1 MVWRSSV
8 GQRVGALALSL
19 AMLGS
24 WPAASSVV
32 WAGSKG
38 KRYFQEGQKLEAAG
52 KFDQAAEQ
60 YLLALSEA
68 DRPEYH
74 IAYRRAALQAS
85 LLLTRRGRELM
96 EAGQYEEAYHAFRRA
111 YQFDQT
117 NDLARELARRALELA
132 QKGGKDA
139 SVPTSSTFGSPGP
152 PELQAGRARPEPPS
166 EPPREEARQDII
178 FRDDLRAII
187 AQLGRQLG
195 LNVLFDQ
202 SVPERRISV
211 ELRNVT
217 KAQALD
223 AILLSNG
230 LFFQPLAENTII
242 VALDQPANR
251 NRLQQ
256 TQVQTFYLK
265 HADPTQVQTQLAQM
279 AGQLRAQIMVNQDLR
294 ALIVR
299 ATPENLKLI
308 QEIIESID
316 KEKPEVMIDIS
327 IYEVARNDLIEIGNQ
342 LLYEGFFTTPPQ
354 GPIRP
359 GTLNL
364 LGVTMG
370 QIITEQRLALAIPTS
385 IIRFLQTRGRSNLI
399 DSIQVHALDGQQVTA
414 NIGRQ
419 IPIQTASI
427 PTSFVNVAP
436 TQPGQQPGVQQPGL
450 LNNIFGFGYPQI
462 EYRPVGLNVTITPT
476 VYSDEYVKLEMEVET
491 SGFNEGPTSLTPIF
505 TTRKLKSVATVRTG
519 QAAMMAAVA
528 QKRDEQGRTT
538 IPFLGF
544 LPVIGRFFSIPKQ
557 TGNTTDIL
565 ITVTPHILRAASI
578 EERDRLARLA
588 GTLQSQGASLTIER
602 FLEQTRAQKADAA
615 AQGVARAVLPE
626 EKRAPEPSAAPPQA
640 EGTTPTAAPTP
651 LALEGEPIPLVLQ
664 MNTATPRAGEWVQ
677 VALFMNGK
685 EEIREATVA
694 LTYNPQFLRL
704 VNAADGG
711 ALASSEAPAEV
722 RTQHDPSGRIIL
734 TVRAT
739 GPARPARGR
748 LAVLLFEVVQSGSSQ
763 VEVDVSNTRF
773 LAADGRAV
781 GGKALPLTVAV
792 R

>member
-1 MVWRSSV
+1 MKRRSPFSKRLGTV
-8 GQRVGALALSL
+8 ALLL
-19 AMLGS
+19 MTLWGE
-24 WPAASSVV
+24 PAPV

-38 KRYFQEGQKLEAAG
+38 KKYFQEGQKLEAAG

-74 IAYRRAALQAS
+74 IAYRRATLQAS
-85 LLLTRRGRELM
+85 LILMRRGRELM
-96 EAGQYEEAYHAFRRA
+96 EAGQYEDAYHAFRRA

-117 NDLARELARRALELA
+117 NELARELARRALELA
-132 QKGGKDA
+132 QKEGKDI
-139 SVPTSSTFGSPGP
+139 SVPTNSTFGSPGP
-152 PELQAGRARPEPPS
+152 PERQAGRARPEPPP
-166 EPPREEARQDII
+166 EPPQEEARQDII
-178 FRDDLRAII
+178 FRDDLKAVI

-195 LNVLFDQ
+195 LNILFDQ

-230 LFFQPLAENTII
+230 LFFQPLSDNTII
-242 VALDQPANR
+242 VAVDQPANR

-256 TQVQTFYLK
+256 TSVQTFYLR
-265 HADPTQVQTQLAQM
+265 HADPVQVQQQLAPI
-279 AGQLRAQIMVNQDLR
+279 AGQLRAQIVLNQDLR

-299 ATPENLKLI
+299 ATPENLKLFE
-308 QEIIESID
+308 EIIQSID

-342 LLYEGFFTTPPQ
+342 LLYDGFFTSPPQ

-427 PTSFVNVAP
+427 PTSFVNVGP
-436 TQPGQQPGVQQPGL
+436 TQPGQQPGVPQPGL
-450 LNNIFGFGYPQI
+450 LNNIFGFGFPQI

-519 QAAMMAAVA
+519 HAAMMAAVA
-528 QKRDEQGRTT
+528 QKRDEQGRTS
-538 IPFLGF
+538 IPILGF

-578 EERDRLARLA
+578 EDWDRLARLA

-602 FLEQTRAQKADAA
+602 FLEQTRAAKASAT
-615 AQGVARAVLPE
+615 AQGVARMVPQE
-626 EKRAPEPSAAPPQA
+626 ERKVAEPAGMPTEAAATVTPAPA
-640 EGTTPTAAPTP
+640 TP
-651 LALEGEPIPLVLQ
+651 EGEPIPLSLQ
-664 MNTATPRAGEWVQ
+664 MSTATPRAGEWVQ
-677 VALFMNGK
+677 IALFINGK
-685 EEIREATVA
+685 EEIREATVT
-694 LTYNPQFLRL
+694 LTYNPQLLRL
-704 VNAADGG
+704 VNVADGG
-711 ALASSEAPAEV
+711 ALTSSEAPAEV
-722 RTQHDPSGRIIL
+722 RTQYDPSGKIAL

-739 GPARPARGR
+739 GSARPARGR
-748 LAVLLFEVVQSGSSQ
+748 LAVLLFDVLQSGSSQ
-763 VEVDVSNTRF
+763 LEVDTAATRF
-773 LAADGRAV
+773 VTADGRV
-781 GGKALPLTVAV
+781 VRCTALPLTVAV
-792 R
+792 K

>member
-1 MVWRSSV
+1 MKRHRSLRK
-8 GQRVGALALSL
+8 GVGALAVLL
-19 AMLGS
+19 MVVGS
-24 WPAASSVV
+24 AAPPTA

-38 KRYFQEGQKLEAAG
+38 KKYYQEGQKLEAAG

-85 LLLTRRGRELM
+85 LILTRRGRELM
-96 EAGQYEEAYHAFRRA
+96 EAGRYEEAYHAFRRA

-117 NDLARELARRALELA
+117 NDLAREWARRALELA
-132 QKGGKDA
+132 QKEGKDA
-139 SVPTSSTFGSPGP
+139 SVPTGGTFGSPGP
-152 PELQAGRARPEPPS
+152 PEMQAGRTRPEPEPEPS
-166 EPPREEARQDII
+166 AAEVRQDVI
-178 FRDDLRAII
+178 FRDDLKAVI

-202 SVPERRISV
+202 SVPERRISI

-230 LFFQPLAENTII
+230 LFFQPLGDNTII

-256 TQVQTFYLK
+256 TQVQTFYLR
-265 HADPTQVQTQLAQM
+265 HADPMQVQQQLAQI
-279 AGQLRAQIMVNQDLR
+279 AGQLRAQIISNPDLR

-308 QEIIESID
+308 QEILESID

-342 LLYEGFFTTPPQ
+342 LLYDGFFSAPPQ

-436 TQPGQQPGVQQPGL
+436 PQPGQQPGATQPGL

-538 IPFLGF
+538 IPLLGF

-588 GTLQSQGASLTIER
+588 GTLQSQGAGLTIER
-602 FLEQTRAQKADAA
+602 FLEERRAQKAEAIPRDVIRGTAA
-615 AQGVARAVLPE
+615 E
-626 EKRAPEPSAAPPQA
+626 EKKAPEPAVAPPTAEVAAPIVP
-640 EGTTPTAAPTP
+640 
-651 LALEGEPIPLVLQ
+651 EGEPIQLVLQ

-677 VALFMNGK
+677 IALFINGK

-704 VNAADGG
+704 LQVADGG
-711 ALASSEAPAEV
+711 ALTSSEAPAEV
-722 RTQHDPSGRIIL
+722 RTQHDPSGKIL
-734 TVRAT
+734 ITVRAT
-739 GPARPARGR
+739 GSARPARGR

-763 VEVDVSNTRF
+763 LEVDVANTRF

-781 GGKALPLTVAV
+781 GGKAQPLTVAV

>member
-1 MVWRSSV
+1 MKRRSPFSK
-8 GQRVGALALSL
+8 RVGTFLLLFMTLWS
-19 AMLGS
+19 G
-24 WPAASSVV
+24 PAPA

-38 KRYFQEGQKLEAAG
+38 KKYFQEGQKLEAAG

-85 LLLTRRGRELM
+85 LILTRRGRELL
-96 EAGQYEEAYHAFRRA
+96 EAGRYEDAYHAFRRA

-117 NDLARELARRALELA
+117 NELARELARRALELA
-132 QKGGKDA
+132 QKEGKDVSA
-139 SVPTSSTFGSPGP
+139 PTNSTFGSPGP

-166 EPPREEARQDII
+166 EPSPEEARQDII
-178 FRDDLRAII
+178 FRDDLKAII

-230 LFFQPLAENTII
+230 LFFQPLSDNTII

-256 TQVQTFYLK
+256 TSVQTFYLK
-265 HADPTQVQTQLAQM
+265 HADPMQVQQQLAPM
-279 AGQLRAQIMVNQDLR
+279 AGQLRAQIVLNQDLR

-299 ATPENLKLI
+299 ATPENLKLFE
-308 QEIIESID
+308 EIIQSID

-342 LLYEGFFTTPPQ
+342 LLYDGFFTSPPQ

-436 TQPGQQPGVQQPGL
+436 TQPGQQPGAQQPGL

-462 EYRPVGLNVTITPT
+462 DYRSVGLNVTITPT

-528 QKRDEQGRTT
+528 QKRDEHGRTS

-588 GTLQSQGASLTIER
+588 GTMQSQGASLTIER
-602 FLEQTRAQKADAA
+602 FLEQSRAAKANATT
-615 AQGVARAVLPE
+615 QGVASAVPPE
-626 EKRAPEPSAAPPQA
+626 EKKAAEPAA
-640 EGTTPTAAPTP
+640 TPTEAAASTVTPTP
-651 LALEGEPIPLVLQ
+651 ATPEGEPIQLLLQ
-664 MNTATPRAGEWVQ
+664 MSTATPRAGEWVQ
-677 VALFMNGK
+677 IALFINGK
-685 EEIREATVA
+685 EEIREATVT
-694 LTYNPQFLRL
+694 LTYNPQLLRL
-704 VNAADGG
+704 VNVADGG
-711 ALASSEAPAEV
+711 ALTSSEAPAEV
-722 RTQHDPSGRIIL
+722 RVQQDPNGRIAL

-739 GPARPARGR
+739 GSARPARGR
-748 LAVLLFEVVQSGSSQ
+748 LAVLLFDVLQSGSSQ
-763 VEVDVSNTRF
+763 LEVDAAATRF
-773 LAADGRAV
+773 ITADGRAV

-792 R
+792 K

>member
-1 MVWRSSV
+1 MKRHRSLRK
-8 GQRVGALALSL
+8 GVGALAVILTVV
-19 AMLGS
+19 GS
-24 WPAASSVV
+24 AAPPTA

-38 KRYFQEGQKLEAAG
+38 KKYYQEGRKLEAAG

-85 LLLTRRGRELM
+85 LILTRRGRELM
-96 EAGQYEEAYHAFRRA
+96 EAGRYEEAYHAFRRA

-117 NDLARELARRALELA
+117 NDLAREWARRALELA
-132 QKGGKDA
+132 QKEGRDA
-139 SVPTSSTFGSPGP
+139 PVPTGATFGSPGP
-152 PELQAGRARPEPPS
+152 PEMQAGRTRPEPLP
-166 EPPREEARQDII
+166 EPPKEEVRQDVI
-178 FRDDLRAII
+178 FRDDLKAVI

-217 KAQALD
+217 TAQALD
-223 AILLSNG
+223 AVLLSNG
-230 LFFQPLAENTII
+230 LFFQPLGDNTII

-256 TQVQTFYLK
+256 TQVQTFYLR
-265 HADPTQVQTQLAQM
+265 HADPVQVQQQLAQI
-279 AGQLRAQIMVNQDLR
+279 AGQLRAQIIANTDLR

-299 ATPENLKLI
+299 ATPENLKLLR
-308 QEIIESID
+308 EIIESVD

-342 LLYEGFFTTPPQ
+342 LLYEGFFSAPPQ

-436 TQPGQQPGVQQPGL
+436 QPGQQPGATQPGL
-450 LNNIFGFGYPQI
+450 FNNIFGFGYPQI

-538 IPFLGF
+538 IPLLGF

-578 EERDRLARLA
+578 EERDRLARMA
-588 GTLQSQGASLTIER
+588 GTLQSQGAGLTVER
-602 FLEQTRAQKADAA
+602 FLEEKRAQKAEATPRDVVRDTASGE
-615 AQGVARAVLPE
+615 Q
-626 EKRAPEPSAAPPQA
+626 KTPEPAVTPPSVEVAAPV
-640 EGTTPTAAPTP
+640 
-651 LALEGEPIPLVLQ
+651 ALEGEPIQLLLQ

-677 VALFMNGK
+677 IALFINGK
-685 EEIREATVA
+685 EEIREATVM

-704 VNAADGG
+704 LNVADGG
-711 ALASSEAPAEV
+711 VLTSSEAPAEV
-722 RTQHDPSGRIIL
+722 HTQHDPNGKVVIA
-734 TVRAT
+734 VRAT
-739 GPARPARGR
+739 GSARPARGR

-763 VEVDVSNTRF
+763 LEVDVANTRF
-773 LAADGRAV
+773 LAADGRIV

>member
-1 MVWRSSV
+1 
-8 GQRVGALALSL
+8 
-19 AMLGS
+19 
-24 WPAASSVV
+24 V

-38 KRYFQEGQKLEAAG
+38 KKYFQEGQKLEAAG

-85 LLLTRRGRELM
+85 LILTRRGRELL
-96 EAGQYEEAYHAFRRA
+96 EAGQYEDAYHAFRRA

-117 NDLARELARRALELA
+117 NELARELARRALELA
-132 QKGGKDA
+132 QREGKEL

-166 EPPREEARQDII
+166 EPSQEEARQDVI
-178 FRDDLRAII
+178 FRDDLRAVI

-202 SVPERRISV
+202 SVPERRVSV

-230 LFFQPLAENTII
+230 LFFQPLSDNTII

-256 TQVQTFYLK
+256 TSVQTFYLR
-265 HADPTQVQTQLAQM
+265 HADPVQVQQQLAPM
-279 AGQLRAQIMVNQDLR
+279 AGQLRAQIVLNQDLR

-299 ATPENLKLI
+299 ATPENLKLFE
-308 QEIIESID
+308 EIIQSID

-342 LLYEGFFTTPPQ
+342 LLYDGFFTSPPQ

-436 TQPGQQPGVQQPGL
+436 TQPGQQPGTQQPGL

-588 GTLQSQGASLTIER
+588 GTMQSQGASLTIER
-602 FLEQTRAQKADAA
+602 FLEQTRAAKVSATAR
-615 AQGVARAVLPE
+615 GVASAMPPE
-626 EKRAPEPSAAPPQA
+626 EKKAAEPAV
-640 EGTTPTAAPTP
+640 APTEAAASTVAP
-651 LALEGEPIPLVLQ
+651 VPAISEGEPIQLSLQ
-664 MNTATPRAGEWVQ
+664 MSTATPRAGEWVQ
-677 VALFMNGK
+677 IALFINGK
-685 EEIREATVA
+685 EEIREATVT
-694 LTYNPQFLRL
+694 LTYNPQLLRL
-704 VNAADGG
+704 VNVADGG
-711 ALASSEAPAEV
+711 ALTSSEAPAEV
-722 RTQHDPSGRIIL
+722 RTQHDPSGKIVL

-739 GPARPARGR
+739 GSPRPARGR
-748 LAVLLFEVVQSGSSQ
+748 LAVLLFDVLQSGSSQ
-763 VEVDVSNTRF
+763 LEVDAAATRF
-773 LAADGRAV
+773 LTADGRAV
-781 GGKALPLTVAV
+781 GCKALPLTIAV

>member
-1 MVWRSSV
+1 MV
-8 GQRVGALALSL
+8 LLS
-19 AMLGS
+19 G
-24 WPAASSVV
+24 PAPA
-32 WAGSKG
+32 WAGGKG
-38 KRYFQEGQKLEAAG
+38 KKYFQEGQKLEAAG

-85 LLLTRRGRELM
+85 LILTRRGRELM

-111 YQFDQT
+111 HQFDQT
-117 NDLARELARRALELA
+117 NELARELARRALELA
-132 QKGGKDA
+132 QKEGKDVSA
-139 SVPTSSTFGSPGP
+139 PATSTFGSPGP
-152 PELQAGRARPEPPS
+152 PELQAGRTRPEPQP
-166 EPPREEARQDII
+166 EPQEEARQDII
-178 FRDDLRAII
+178 FRDDLKAII

-202 SVPERRISV
+202 SVPEGRRISV

-223 AILLSNG
+223 AILLSHG
-230 LFFQPLAENTII
+230 LFFQPLGDNTII

-256 TQVQTFYLK
+256 TSVQTFYLK
-265 HADPTQVQTQLAQM
+265 HADPVQVQQQLAPM
-279 AGQLRAQIMVNQDLR
+279 AGQLRAQIMLNQDLR

-308 QEIIESID
+308 EEIIQSID

-342 LLYEGFFTTPPQ
+342 LLYEGFFTSAPQ

-385 IIRFLQTRGRSNLI
+385 IIRFLQTRGRSHLI

-414 NIGRQ
+414 NIGRS

-427 PTSFVNVAP
+427 PTSFVNVTP
-436 TQPGQQPGVQQPGL
+436 TQPGQQPGAQQPGL

-588 GTLQSQGASLTIER
+588 GTMQSQGASLTIER
-602 FLEQTRAQKADAA
+602 FLEQTRAARARAA
-615 AQGVARAVLPE
+615 ASGVARAVTPE
-626 EKRAPEPSAAPPQA
+626 EKKSAEPAA
-640 EGTTPTAAPTP
+640 TPTETVAPAAAPTP
-651 LALEGEPIPLVLQ
+651 TMSEGEPIQLSLQ
-664 MNTATPRAGEWVQ
+664 LSTATPRAGEWVQ
-677 VALFMNGK
+677 VALFINGN
-685 EEIREATVA
+685 EEIREATVTLA
-694 LTYNPQFLRL
+694 YNPQLLRL
-704 VNAADGG
+704 VNVADGG
-711 ALASSEAPAEV
+711 ALTSSEAPAEV
-722 RTQHDPSGRIIL
+722 RQQHDPSGKLTL

-739 GPARPARGR
+739 GSARPARGR
-748 LAVLLFEVVQSGSSQ
+748 LAVLLFDVVQSGSSQ
-763 VEVDVSNTRF
+763 LEVDAAATRF
-773 LAADGRAV
+773 VTADGRVVGCKAV
-781 GGKALPLTVAV
+781 PLTVAV

>member
-1 MVWRSSV
+1 MMGRSSFPK
-8 GQRVGALALSL
+8 RVHAGVLIALILL
-19 AMLGS
+19 
-24 WPAASSVV
+24 WASPGE
-32 WAGSKG
+32 AGSKG
-38 KRYFQEGQKLEAAG
+38 KKYFQEGQKLEAAG

-60 YLLALSEA
+60 YLLALSESG
-68 DRPEYH
+68 RPEYH

-96 EAGQYEEAYHAFRRA
+96 ESGQYEEAYHAFRRA

-117 NDLARELARRALELA
+117 NELARELARRALELA
-132 QKGGKDA
+132 QKGEKD
-139 SVPTSSTFGSPGP
+139 VPAPTGSTFGSPGP
-152 PELQAGRARPEPPS
+152 PELQAGRARPQSPAEPPQGS
-166 EPPREEARQDII
+166 ARHQEEAKQDVI
-178 FRDDLRAII
+178 FRDDLKAVI

-202 SVPERRISV
+202 SVPDRRISV
-211 ELRNVT
+211 ELRGVT

-230 LFFQPLAENTII
+230 LFFQPLTENTIL

-265 HADPTQVQTQLAQM
+265 HADPLQVQQQLAQM

-299 ATPENLKLI
+299 TTPENLKLFG
-308 QEIIESID
+308 EIIASID
-316 KEKPEVMIDIS
+316 KEKPEVMIDVS

-342 LLYEGFFTTPPQ
+342 LLYEGFFSTPPPAGQ
-354 GPIRP
+354 IRP

-364 LGVTMG
+364 LGMTMG
-370 QIITEQRLALAIPTS
+370 QVITEQRLALAIPTS
-385 IIRFLQTRGRSNLI
+385 IIRFLQTRGRSNLL

-436 TQPGQQPGVQQPGL
+436 TQPGQQPGTPQTGL
-450 LNNIFGFGYPQI
+450 LNNIFGFGFPQI

-528 QKRDEQGRTT
+528 QKRDEQGRTS

-588 GTLQSQGASLTIER
+588 GTLQSQGTSLTIER
-602 FLEQTRAQKADAA
+602 FLEQTRVPVGSASAED
-615 AQGVARAVLPE
+615 VARAAEPE
-626 EKRAPEPSAAPPQA
+626 KKGAEPSVTPPTEGAAPST
-640 EGTTPTAAPTP
+640 TTPVTP
-651 LALEGEPIPLVLQ
+651 EGEPIPLSLHLD
-664 MNTATPRAGEWVQ
+664 TAAPRAGEWVQ
-677 VALFMNGK
+677 VTLLLNGK
-685 EEIREATVA
+685 EEIREATVT
-694 LTYNPQFLRL
+694 LTYNPQLLRL
-704 VNAADGG
+704 INVADGG
-711 ALASSEAPAEV
+711 ALTSSEAPAEV
-722 RTQHDPSGRIIL
+722 QTESDSSGRVRF

-739 GPARPARGR
+739 GPPRPARGR
-748 LAVLLFEVVQSGSSQ
+748 LAVVLFQVLQSGSAPLEIEST
-763 VEVDVSNTRF
+763 STRF
-773 LAADGRAV
+773 LTADGRTV
-781 GGKALPLTVAV
+781 GCKALPLTVSV

>member
-1 MVWRSSV
+1 MKRRSSFPK
-8 GQRVGALALSL
+8 RMGAFLALL
-19 AMLGS
+19 LVLGS
-24 WPAASSVV
+24 GPDPA

-38 KRYFQEGQKLEAAG
+38 KKYFQEGQRLEAAG

-85 LLLTRRGRELM
+85 LILTRRGRELM
-96 EAGQYEEAYHAFRRA
+96 EAGHYEDAYHAFRRA

-117 NDLARELARRALELA
+117 NELARELARRALELA
-132 QKGGKDA
+132 QKEGKDV
-139 SVPTSSTFGSPGP
+139 SVPASSTFGSPGP
-152 PELQAGRARPEPPS
+152 PELQAGRARPEPPP
-166 EPPREEARQDII
+166 EVPQEDARQDIV
-178 FRDDLRAII
+178 FRDDLKAVI

-195 LNVLFDQ
+195 LNVLFDP

-223 AILLSNG
+223 ALLLSNG
-230 LFFQPLAENTII
+230 LFFQPLGENTII

-256 TQVQTFYLK
+256 TSVQTFYLK
-265 HADPTQVQTQLAQM
+265 HADPVQVQQQLAPM
-279 AGQLRAQIMVNQDLR
+279 AGQLRAQIMLNQDLR

-299 ATPENLKLI
+299 ATPENLKLFE
-308 QEIIESID
+308 EIIQSID
-316 KEKPEVMIDIS
+316 KEKPEVMIDVS

-342 LLYEGFFTTPPQ
+342 LLYEGFFASPPQ

-364 LGVTMG
+364 LGVTAG

-528 QKRDEQGRTT
+528 QKRDEQGRTS

-588 GTLQSQGASLTIER
+588 GTMQSQGASLTIER
-602 FLEQTRAQKADAA
+602 FLEHTRAARASA
-615 AQGVARAVLPE
+615 RGVARTETSE
-626 EKRAPEPSAAPPQA
+626 EKKAAESAATPPTEAVAPSAP
-640 EGTTPTAAPTP
+640 AAPVP
-651 LALEGEPIPLVLQ
+651 VQGEPIPLSLQ
-664 MNTATPRAGEWVQ
+664 MSTATPRAGEWVQ
-677 VALFMNGK
+677 IALFLNGK

-694 LTYNPQFLRL
+694 LTYDPRLLRL
-704 VNAADGG
+704 VNVADGG
-711 ALASSEAPAEV
+711 ALTSSEAPAEV
-722 RTQHDPSGRIIL
+722 RTQHDASGKLTL

-739 GPARPARGR
+739 GSARPARGR
-748 LAVLLFEVVQSGSSQ
+748 LAVLLFDVLQSGSAQ
-763 VEVDVSNTRF
+763 LEVDAAATRF
-773 LAADGRAV
+773 VTADGRAV
-781 GGKALPLTVAV
+781 GCKASPLTIAV

>member
-1 MVWRSSV
+1 MKRRSLLV
-8 GQRVGALALSL
+8 KRVGTFALLL
-19 AMLGS
+19 ATLWS
-24 WPAASSVV
+24 TPAPA

-38 KRYFQEGQKLEAAG
+38 KKYFQEGQKLEAAG

-68 DRPEYH
+68 NRPEYH

-85 LLLTRRGRELM
+85 LILTRRGRELM
-96 EAGQYEEAYHAFRRA
+96 EAGQYEDAYHAFRRA

-117 NDLARELARRALELA
+117 NELARELARRALELA
-132 QKGGKDA
+132 QKEGKDV
-139 SVPTSSTFGSPGP
+139 SVPTNSTFGSPGP
-152 PELQAGRARPEPPS
+152 PELQAGRARPELPP
-166 EPPREEARQDII
+166 EPPQEEARQDVI

-202 SVPERRISV
+202 SVPEGRRVSI

-223 AILLSNG
+223 AILLSHG
-230 LFFQPLAENTII
+230 LFFQPISDNTII

-256 TQVQTFYLK
+256 TSVQTFYLR
-265 HADPTQVQTQLAQM
+265 HADPVQVQQQLAPM
-279 AGQLRAQIMVNQDLR
+279 AGQLRAQIVLNQDLR

-299 ATPENLKLI
+299 ATPENLKLF

-342 LLYEGFFTTPPQ
+342 LLYDGFFTTAPQ

-436 TQPGQQPGVQQPGL
+436 TQPGQQPGGQLPGFPG
-450 LNNIFGFGYPQI
+450 NIFGFGYPQI

-491 SGFNEGPTSLTPIF
+491 SGYNEGPTSLTPVF

-602 FLEQTRAQKADAA
+602 FLEQTRMSQMGASPH
-615 AQGVARAVLPE
+615 GVARAVSPE
-626 EKRAPEPSAAPPQA
+626 EKKAPESTATPPSRTEAPSV
-640 EGTTPTAAPTP
+640 TPAPG
-651 LALEGEPIPLVLQ
+651 ALEGEPIQLSLQ
-664 MNTATPRAGEWVQ
+664 MSTATPRAGEWVQ
-677 VALFMNGK
+677 IALFINGR

-694 LTYNPQFLRL
+694 LTYNPQMLRL
-704 VNAADGG
+704 VNVADGG
-711 ALASSEAPAEV
+711 ALTSSEAPAEV
-722 RTQHDPSGRIIL
+722 RTQHDPSGKIIL

-739 GPARPARGR
+739 GSARPARGR
-748 LAVLLFEVVQSGSSQ
+748 LAVLLFDVLQGGSSQ
-763 VEVDVSNTRF
+763 LEVDATATRF
-773 LAADGRAV
+773 VTADGRTV
-781 GGKALPLTVAV
+781 GGKAVPLTVAV